1 MALKPGTYGNLGG
14 SMAGAIQTAFNAHFK
29 EIVGKDP
36 PISNKQ
42 IELLCIAVAEG
53 VINHL
58 KAHPEAFK
66 IKTTIGGSETYEAV
80 VTIE

>member
-1 MALKPGTYGNLGG
+1 MALKPGTHGNLGG

-29 EIVGKDP
+29 EIIGKDP

-66 IKTTIGGSETYEAV
+66 VTFKIGGSEVYEAIV
-80 VTIE
+80 SIE